1 MTRTLFR
8 AGILAVGAAL
18 LLAGCGK
25 STAVSAA
32 DPSAAVASGALPV
45 GISLQ
50 AETPVCVAAGDSRLC
65 QIGVWYAN
73 GTPDAVTIDAT
84 STEFR
89 DGAGTR
95 YTGTA
100 GAITAE
106 LPIDAG
112 VKAKVIWSVTMPYGA
127 QPAEV
132 RWAAADGSVAKAS
145 LDAAATA
152 APSPSASA
160 SVPSTGATATPTPEP
175 TTATPTPEPTTATPT
190 PKPTKTA
197 TPQPKPTTAQP
208 RPSSTATQP
217 GGAIG

>member
-1 MTRTLFR
+1 MTRTFLR
-8 AGILAVGAAL
+8 AGVLAVGAAL

-25 STAVSAA
+25 ATAVSAA
-32 DPSAAVASGALPV
+32 DPSASVASGSLPV

-50 AETPVCVAAGDSRLC
+50 AETPVCVAAGDARLC
-65 QIGVWYAN
+65 QIGVSYAN

-89 DGAGTR
+89 DGAGTG

-112 VKAKVIWSVTMPYGA
+112 GRANVIWSVTMPYGA
-127 QPAEV
+127 EPAEV
-132 RWAAADGSVAKAS
+132 RWAAADGTVATVK
-145 LDAAATA
+145 LGAAATA
-152 APSPSASA
+152 APSPSS
-160 SVPSTGATATPTPEP
+160 SVSSPAGTATPAPEP
-175 TTATPTPEPTTATPT
+175 SSATPTTATPT

-197 TPQPKPTTAQP
+197 TPRPKPTTAQP
-208 RPSSTATQP
+208 RPSSTPTQP